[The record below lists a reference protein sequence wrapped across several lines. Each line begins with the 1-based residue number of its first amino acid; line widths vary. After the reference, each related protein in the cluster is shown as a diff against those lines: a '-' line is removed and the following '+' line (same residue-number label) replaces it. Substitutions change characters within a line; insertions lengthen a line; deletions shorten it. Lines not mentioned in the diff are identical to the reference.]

1 MSGWCGEWY
10 GPIAF
15 KSIFVQWAVRCGF
28 IGWFLSDWH
37 LQPCCSRITVGGS
50 PPSRQT
56 ASLLMLRL
64 GQGVEHDYGSC
75 FLVLV
80 TLSLTDVIALSAQ
93 LTQLCGLVPP
103 SADSR
108 AGAGMSASTGIY
120 SLTHSPLGYRSPSKR
135 GSMVALCFRNCICR
149 LVELICSYLY
159 LRSHLSLFWLSW
171 LLVHCR
177 LQLCVHIRLILQ
189 LIMFGSWL
197 GLLPISVFVDLNE
210 WATNS
215 RNTEIHLVHLVRVI
229 FMLVLV
235 LLCETY
241 F

>member
-1 MSGWCGEWY
+1 MPSWCPRTVGLENGMVRLFSTLSLLSGQSDAALLAGLFMSD
-10 GPIAF
+10 
-15 KSIFVQWAVRCGF
+15 
-28 IGWFLSDWH
+28 LH

-159 LRSHLSLFWLSW
+159 LRSHLSLF
-171 LLVHCR
+171 
-177 LQLCVHIRLILQ
+177 
-189 LIMFGSWL
+189 
-197 GLLPISVFVDLNE
+197 
-210 WATNS
+210 
-215 RNTEIHLVHLVRVI
+215 
-229 FMLVLV
+229 
-235 LLCETY
+235 
-241 F
+241 